1 MVCRDSILNYL
12 CKITTSSTRKRQT
25 LTLRN
30 IKGTPEAEKAFDVLI
45 NSLNEYFDLIENVT
59 NEDIEETLI
68 KWYTNVTIG
77 QVDIIRAKSEY
88 FGTPVFSDIAINMN
102 EEEAEDYNTFNGMC
116 FAKLLMLFGLK
127 IPGHE
132 EQYLGLVQWYDFKN
146 NNPHKLFKYDCPLVK
161 IIPMYTIVSIDSIVE
176 PVHVIPRFGRSNEYF
191 INVFIF

>member
-132 EQYLGLVQWYDFKN
+132 EQYLGLVQCIK
-146 NNPHKLFKYDCPLVK
+146 
-161 IIPMYTIVSIDSIVE
+161 
-176 PVHVIPRFGRSNEYF
+176 
-191 INVFIF
+191 